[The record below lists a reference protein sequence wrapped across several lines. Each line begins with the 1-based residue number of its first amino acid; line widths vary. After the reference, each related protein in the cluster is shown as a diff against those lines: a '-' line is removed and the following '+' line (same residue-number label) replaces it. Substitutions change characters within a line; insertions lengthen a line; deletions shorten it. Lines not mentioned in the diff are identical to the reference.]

1 LKNRLINFGRRLR
14 PQPSISLALG
24 GGGSKGSAHLGV
36 LRVLE
41 QENIRIGAVAGSSMG
56 GLIGA
61 VYLAGNSPSA
71 VAERL
76 AGLEQKQLFKRGRDV
91 TNALMGLDGVYQLLH
106 DVIGDRTFADLPV
119 PFAVTAVDLKTGQ
132 EIILSE
138 GSLVEAVLAT
148 IAIPGMFPTR
158 KMNGYELIDGGISNP
173 VPVAVAR
180 SLAPHL
186 PVIASVLTRA
196 PEPDREIPMTQALG
210 SQPLLDRIAQFR
222 LAQAWNVFTRAITIS
237 GKLLAELRMGI
248 EKPDLIIRPDVD
260 HIGIMDVV
268 DVHELVTY
276 GEQAAQQAMPELRA
290 ILRKRASLYSM
301 LERMT
306 NRG

>member
-41 QENIRIGAVAGSSMG
+41 QENIRIGAIAGSSMG

-76 AGLEQKQLFKRGRDV
+76 AGLEQRQLFKRGRDV
-91 TNALMGLDGVYQLLH
+91 TNALMGLDGVYQLLN

-196 PEPDREIPMTQALG
+196 PEPNREIPMTQPLG

-268 DVHELVTY
+268 DVNELVTY

-301 LERMT
+301 LERLT